1 MSTSWL
7 SLRDS
12 TFKVWLVVA
21 ASFSRAKPAASPSR
35 PSWLLSASR
44 LSNSK
49 AGCEAA
55 NKENSRTPD
64 WCCARALRHGPR
76 GWIDCVVSAL
86 SEAGW
91 VKLGVAFAATLSHL
105 QAKLFQMAQHLA
117 LDCAARQRSDPSL
130 LPRQA
135 SDSSLLRSKATS
147 RSRLSSIDVKEGKQ
161 SRLCAQVNGCE
172 IYTQLGG
179 RLRQILSL
187 KLRAELGSSSVQ
199 PAPLT
204 AMWEVWEQ
212 VLARFQSGAA
222 LPFPDVLAWQLV
234 HEALPDWTS
243 PAWLQ
248 RLSSLLSRHGSTMT
262 QDKHFKLVRRC
273 CALLEWRYLQV
284 LEDHLARR
292 GLASSELAEVV
303 AKLTKD
309 AEMLSSEL
317 SLDRQLVPN
326 LDGSHRLLDENFL
339 VVHLPLVHTVLSWR
353 RKLEQERVLGL
364 LTGAELLDSGA
375 FLRVILAA
383 RANISK
389 QAKEDL
395 MNQYA
400 TLFALASVLNEKLA
414 CFLLTPK
421 LRCGSLSIVSYT
433 EEIVHDTERPAKKK
447 VSANALVRKSRV
459 ANATLTP
466 DDLKVAVKEAV
477 MQAVQEAV
485 KLTNLSLDQSSDQSD
500 SDEVLRLELKRARKR
515 QEKKL
520 KKAKLRSIL
529 LSIWDSSDSDNES
542 YLPYLSGHRSR
553 GGDPSSRNDFLEYAL
568 ACRAMGR
575 S

>member
-212 VLARFQSGAA
+212 
-222 LPFPDVLAWQLV
+222 LV

-284 LEDHLARR
+284 LADHLARR

-395 MNQYA
+395 MNH
-400 TLFALASVLNEKLA
+400 
-414 CFLLTPK
+414 FLH
-421 LRCGSLSIVSYT
+421 RG
-433 EEIVHDTERPAKKK
+433 
-447 VSANALVRKSRV
+447 N
-459 ANATLTP
+459 
-466 DDLKVAVKEAV
+466 
-477 MQAVQEAV
+477 
-485 KLTNLSLDQSSDQSD
+485 
-500 SDEVLRLELKRARKR
+500 
-515 QEKKL
+515 
-520 KKAKLRSIL
+520 RS
-529 LSIWDSSDSDNES
+529 
-542 YLPYLSGHRSR
+542 
-553 GGDPSSRNDFLEYAL
+553 
-568 ACRAMGR
+568 
-575 S
+575 